1 MLDEESEVVRDK
13 TVERARDRL
22 RKPGARLVLAY
33 TSGAVSGRTF
43 FIEPGG
49 VRIADETA
57 QRLLECP
64 DIQPFDS
71 GLLPGHPQSWR
82 LGNWR
87 AWRR

>member
-1 MLDEESEVVRDK
+1 MVRDK
-13 TVERARDRL
+13 TVARARDRL

-33 TSGAVSGRTF
+33 APGTVSGRAF

-64 DIQPFDS
+64 DVQPFDS

-87 AWRR
+87 SWAR